1 MRISDWSSDVCSS
14 DLTESFRTPTPD
26 GLGALNYGLRT
37 PRGVIAVICPWNLPL
52 LLMTWKV
59 APALAFGNTV
69 VVKPSEDTPSTTA
82 LLAEVIRDA
91 GVPDGVFT
99 VVHGFG
105 PDSAG
110 QDPTEHPAVAA
121 IT

>member
-1 MRISDWSSDVCSS
+1 
-14 DLTESFRTPTPD
+14 
-26 GLGALNYGLRT
+26 
-37 PRGVIAVICPWNLPL
+37 
-52 LLMTWKV
+52 MTWKV

-91 GVPDGVFT
+91 GVPDGVFN

-110 QDPTEHPAVAA
+110 QYLTEHPAVEA
-121 IT
+121 ITFTGQTHTGTAELKAAPPGRSAERRVGEKGGGT

>member
-1 MRISDWSSDVCSS
+1 
-14 DLTESFRTPTPD
+14 
-26 GLGALNYGLRT
+26 
-37 PRGVIAVICPWNLPL
+37 
-52 LLMTWKV
+52 MTWKV

-91 GVPDGVFT
+91 GVPDGVFN

-110 QDPTEHPAVAA
+110 QYLTEHPDVAA
-121 IT
+121 ITFTGETRTGTAIMKAAATGVRPVSFELGDRKSARLNFSP